1 MKKWQKLL
9 EESYRSV
16 EEISGML
23 GLDADELEKLH
34 GIEEKYPVCITDYY
48 LRLIDPDDRHDPIRK
63 MAVPDAMEFSEG
75 GSTDTSGESDNTVIQ
90 GMQHKYTQ
98 TALVLSTNQCA
109 MYCRHCFRKRLVGL
123 SSEEI
128 AEKLP
133 EMVKYAEEHPFIN
146 NILISGGDSFLN
158 TDDVIRR
165 YLDAFTSVPTIQFI
179 RFGTRTPVTFPQ
191 RITEDDGELASILR
205 EYSSKKQIIIVTQFN
220 HPREITAEARKAIDE
235 LRDAGCTIRNQTVLL
250 KGVNDEP
257 AVLALL
263 MNKLIA
269 AGVAPYYVFQCRPVE
284 GVKNQFQVPIL
295 RGSRIIDL
303 AKASMS
309 GPAKAFRYAMSHPT
323 GKIEI
328 LGQYGDRMLFR
339 YHQAK
344 YDKDQARIFTRALS
358 ETECWFDDPDME

>member
-146 NILISGGDSFLN
+146 NILIYCSLYIPIALFSLILYSNFNFLSLLDSNNSLF
-158 TDDVIRR
+158 
-165 YLDAFTSVPTIQFI
+165 
-179 RFGTRTPVTFPQ
+179 PV
-191 RITEDDGELASILR
+191 
-205 EYSSKKQIIIVTQFN
+205 
-220 HPREITAEARKAIDE
+220 
-235 LRDAGCTIRNQTVLL
+235 
-250 KGVNDEP
+250 
-257 AVLALL
+257 
-263 MNKLIA
+263 
-269 AGVAPYYVFQCRPVE
+269 
-284 GVKNQFQVPIL
+284 
-295 RGSRIIDL
+295 
-303 AKASMS
+303 
-309 GPAKAFRYAMSHPT
+309 
-323 GKIEI
+323 
-328 LGQYGDRMLFR
+328 
-339 YHQAK
+339 
-344 YDKDQARIFTRALS
+344 
-358 ETECWFDDPDME
+358 